1 MWLLLGLHIEQIL
14 VDEQILVE
22 LEGVVVVVVV
32 VVATSVEDIENCVY
46 NCEGVVVGWWK
57 KD

>member
-1 MWLLLGLHIEQIL
+1 MAVVRLHIEQIL

-32 VVATSVEDIENCVY
+32 VATSVEDIENCVY
-46 NCEGVVVGWWK
+46 NCEG
-57 KD
+57 

>member
-22 LEGVVVVVVV
+22 LEGVVVV

>member
-22 LEGVVVVVVV
+22 LEGVVVVV